1 MKIVDHVFFGVV
13 ALLIIQSPIARAS
26 ASAAEISP
34 VGLRCEY
41 RANPLGIDSEKP
53 RLSWTISDLRMAEA
67 QLGSG
72 QSATGNLQ
80 SAMPRGLKQVA
91 YQILVAS
98 GEELLKRDKGDLW
111 DSGKVTSEKSNQIEY
126 AGKPLISQMRCYWK
140 VQVWTPHGT
149 AWSTPAS
156 WTMGLLKPD
165 DWKAKWIGYDAA
177 SLVTPEAAADK
188 KLFNIQGLSWLTL
201 AGSKGKVS
209 VNTCF
214 RKQFDLPSDRKV
226 KRAVLALSAYNYCEA
241 TINGT
246 AIGYGA
252 NWERTARLDAT
263 KGLKPGAN
271 VLTLTAGHT
280 DPYMPGVTG
289 RLVIQFESGNDMVIP
304 TDKTWKASQ
313 EPPAGYEK
321 PGFDDSAWPVPDA
334 GGSPAGGGAPVSD
347 LERVPAP
354 YLRKGFTVDGAVKRA
369 MVYVTALGTYELRL
383 NGARVSKDVFAPGW
397 TEFRKRVHYQTYDVT
412 SQIGQGA
419 NAIGAILGDGWY
431 ASDLAHLCKR
441 NFYGGQPRL
450 LVQLVLEL
458 ADGTTQ
464 VVVSDASWKAS
475 YGPIR
480 HGDIIMGCEYDS
492 RLEMPGWDKSG
503 FNDGSWSPAVA
514 SAAEEGEADVTRIVA
529 AAVKDGRVSLKVENE
544 LLGGDPAPLKVK
556 SLRVE
561 YRLGGK
567 DESQV
572 LGEHAMLELAGADL
586 KIIRARYGNQ
596 STVEQAFKVQASV
609 VEPSRVI
616 NELPAIK
623 VTEPRPGCWTFD
635 LGQNMVGW
643 VRLKV
648 SGAEGQRITLRHG
661 EMINPDGTIYTAA
674 LRSAPATDFFIL
686 SGKGEQV
693 LEPYFT
699 FHGFRYVEVR
709 GLTKKPDIGD
719 VTGLVVHT
727 PMRRTGSFEC
737 SYPLLN
743 KLYSNIIWGQKGNYL
758 EVPTD
763 CPQRDE
769 RMGWTGDT
777 QFFAPTAAYNFD
789 VATFFSRWL
798 QTCEDDQQGDGSFP
812 HVVPDI
818 MGGGGATAW
827 GDAALLCTYNIYRT
841 YGDTRIVAQRF
852 AAMERYMKWLDGKTK
867 DGISKVGGFGDWLN
881 AGGGAS
887 AEVIDTA
894 YHAHLA
900 RIMAEMAGAI
910 GRDGDAA
917 RYAKLHD
924 EVKAAFVRE
933 FLQADGS
940 LKGCSQTG
948 YALAFSLDLL
958 PTERRGQVALKFVD
972 EVKRFDWHLAT
983 GFIGTPR
990 LLPALSLAGRDDVA
1004 YKLLFTDTY
1013 PSWLFPVKNGATTM
1027 WERWNGWTPDK
1038 GFGDIG
1044 MNSFN
1049 HYAFGAVGEY
1059 LYGGVGGIKAASPG
1073 YKTIIIK
1080 PAIGEGLAWA
1090 NTAFD
1095 SIYGRIVSNW
1105 KREGAALTMDVMIP
1119 PNTTA
1124 LVYVPAKNADMVTES
1139 GKPAAKAD
1147 GLKFMRM
1154 ENSVAVYSAD
1164 SGTYRFQTTLAVDE

>member
-1 MKIVDHVFFGVV
+1 MKKKNAILFGVAALSAMLPLVVLAGWFKADV
-13 ALLIIQSPIARAS
+13 APA
-26 ASAAEISP
+26 
-34 VGLRCEY
+34 GLRCEY
-41 RANPLGIDSEKP
+41 REHPLGIDVEKP
-53 RLSWTISDLRMAEA
+53 RLSWLAEVQSNKGAEA
-67 QLGSG
+67 QSG
-72 QSATGNLQ
+72 
-80 SAMPRGLKQVA
+80 RGIKQTA

-98 GEELLKRDKGDLW
+98 SEALLQKDTGDLW
-111 DSGKVTSEKSNQIEY
+111 DSGKVESDTCNQVEY
-126 AGKPLISQMRCYWK
+126 AGKPLESRMRCYWK
-140 VQVWTPHGT
+140 VRVWTAKDEGGKLKPEKGICSDWGKP
-149 AWSTPAS
+149 AFWS
-156 WTMGLLKPD
+156 MGLLKPD
-165 DWKAKWIGYDAA
+165 DWKAKWIGYDA
-177 SLVTPEAAADK
+177 SYLISPEAAADD
-188 KLFNIQGLSWLTL
+188 KLFNIQGLNWLVL
-201 AGSKGKVS
+201 PGNKGKVS

-214 RKQFDLPSDRKV
+214 RKRFDLPAERKI
-226 KRAVLALSAYNYCEA
+226 KRAILALSAYNYCEA
-241 TINGT
+241 AINGK
-246 AIGYGA
+246 AVGSA
-252 NWERTARLDAT
+252 AHWERTARLDAARA
-263 KGLKPGAN
+263 LKPGVN
-271 VLTLTAGHT
+271 VVTLTAGHT
-280 DPYMPGVTG
+280 DPHMPGVTG
-289 RLVIQFESGNDMVIP
+289 RLVIQFESGEDMVVP

-313 EPPAGYEK
+313 EPAAGYEK
-321 PGFDDSAWPVPDA
+321 PDFDDSAWPAPDA
-334 GGSPAGGGAPVSD
+334 GGSPASGGAPVAD
-347 LERVPAP
+347 LARIPAP
-354 YLRKGFTVDGAVKRA
+354 YLRKGFSVDKAVKRA
-369 MVYVTALGTYELRL
+369 LVYVTALGTYELRL
-383 NGARVSKDVFAPGW
+383 NGKRVSNDVFAPGW

-412 SQIGQGA
+412 SQVEKGA

-431 ASDLAHLCKR
+431 ASDLAHLCRR
-441 NFYGGQPRL
+441 NYYGGKPRFL
-450 LVQLVLEL
+450 IRLVIEL

-464 VVVSDASWKAS
+464 VVASDSSWKAS

-492 RLEMPGWDKSG
+492 RLEMPGWDKAG
-503 FNDGSWSPAVA
+503 FN
-514 SAAEEGEADVTRIVA
+514 
-529 AAVKDGRVSLKVENE
+529 ENKWE
-544 LLGGDPAPLKVK
+544 PVQVDSDQK
-556 SLRVE
+556 SMR
-561 YRLGGK
+561 
-567 DESQV
+567 
-572 LGEHAMLELAGADL
+572 
-586 KIIRARYGNQ
+586 
-596 STVEQAFKVQASV
+596 VQASV
-609 VEPSRVI
+609 AEPSRVM

-648 SGAEGQRITLRHG
+648 SGAAGQRITLRHG

-709 GLTKKPDIGD
+709 GLTKKPEAGA

-727 PMRRTGSFEC
+727 PMKRTGGFEC

-789 VATFFSRWL
+789 VAAFFSRWL

-812 HVVPDI
+812 HVVPDV
-818 MGGGGATAW
+818 MGGSGATAW
-827 GDAALLCTYNIYRT
+827 GDAALLCTYTVYRA
-841 YGDTRIVAQRF
+841 YGDTRIVAERF
-852 AAMERYMKWLDGKTK
+852 AAMEKYMKWLDGKTK

-881 AGGGAS
+881 AGGSAS

-900 RIMAEMAGAI
+900 RIMSEMAKAI
-910 GRDGDAA
+910 GRDDDAQ

-924 EVKAAFVRE
+924 EVKAAFVKE

-948 YALAFSLDLL
+948 YALAFSMGLL
-958 PTERRGQVALKFVD
+958 PEERREKTAAKFVD

-1004 YKLLFTDTY
+1004 YRLLLTDTY

-1038 GFGDIG
+1038 GFGDVG

-1073 YKTIIIK
+1073 YRTITIK
-1080 PAIGEGLAWA
+1080 PAICEGLTWA
-1090 NTAFD
+1090 KTSFV
-1095 SIYGRIVSNW
+1095 SIYGPVVSNW
-1105 KREGAALTMDVMIP
+1105 KREGAALTMDVAVP
-1119 PNTTA
+1119 PNATA
-1124 LVYVPAKNADMVTES
+1124 TVYVPAKNDGVVTES
-1139 GKPAAKAD
+1139 GKPVAKAE
-1147 GLKFMRM
+1147 GVTFVRM
-1154 ENSVAVYSAD
+1154 ENGAAVYAVG
-1164 SGTYRFQTTLAVDE
+1164 SGVYRFQSTLSEITK

>member
-1 MKIVDHVFFGVV
+1 MKMTHTIICGVT
-13 ALLIIQSPIARAS
+13 ALLIMH
-26 ASAAEISP
+26 SP
-34 VGLRCEY
+34 VIQAGGTATDLAPATLRCEY
-41 RANPLGIDSEKP
+41 RQNPLGIDPAKP
-53 RLSWTISDLRMAEA
+53 RLSWTLAAVRLKNADS
-67 QLGSG
+67 GSTPSVLAD
-72 QSATGNLQ
+72 QQA
-80 SAMPRGLKQVA
+80 AMPRGVEQTA

-98 GEELLKRDKGDLW
+98 TQELLKQDAGDLW
-111 DSGKVTSEKSNQIEY
+111 DSGKVTLAQSNQIEY
-126 AGKPLISQMRCYWK
+126 AGKALVSQTRCYWK
-140 VQVWTPHGT
+140 VRVWAPQAT
-149 AWSTPAS
+149 AWSEPAS
-156 WTMGLLKPD
+156 WTMGLLQPE

-177 SLVTPEAAADK
+177 YQHSPEAAADDR
-188 KLFNIQGLSWLTL
+188 LFNIHDLKWLRL
-201 AGSKGKVS
+201 PANKGKVS

-214 RKQFDLPSDRKV
+214 RKPFNLPSDRKV
-226 KRAVLALSAYNYCEA
+226 KRATLALSAYNYCDA
-241 TINGT
+241 AINGT

-252 NWERTARLDAT
+252 HWERNARLDAT
-263 KGLKPGAN
+263 HALHHGAN

-289 RLVIQFESGNDMVIP
+289 QLVIQFESGDDMTVA
-304 TDKTWKASQ
+304 TDTTWKATQ
-313 EPPAGYEK
+313 EPAAGCDK
-321 PGFDDSAWPVPDA
+321 PGFDDSTWSVPEA
-334 GGSPAGGGAPVSD
+334 GGSPAGGGPPLAD
-347 LERVPAP
+347 LERIPAP
-354 YLRKGFTVDGAVKRA
+354 YLRKDFTVDRPVKRA

-383 NGARVSKDVFAPGW
+383 NGQRVSKDVFAPGW

-412 SQIGQGA
+412 SQVATGA

-431 ASDLAHLCKR
+431 ASDLAHLCRR
-441 NFYGGQPRL
+441 NVYGGKPRFL
-450 LVQLVLEL
+450 AQLVIER
-458 ADGTTQ
+458 ADGSTQ
-464 VVVSDASWKAS
+464 MVTSDASWKAS

-492 RLEMPGWDKSG
+492 RLEMPGWDKAG
-503 FNDGSWSPAVA
+503 FNDASWKPVLAK
-514 SAAEEGEADVTRIVA
+514 AALEDAQTMRI
-529 AAVKDGRVSLKVENE
+529 
-544 LLGGDPAPLKVK
+544 
-556 SLRVE
+556 
-561 YRLGGK
+561 
-567 DESQV
+567 
-572 LGEHAMLELAGADL
+572 
-586 KIIRARYGNQ
+586 
-596 STVEQAFKVQASV
+596 QASV
-609 VEPSRVI
+609 ADPSQVVS
-616 NELPAIK
+616 ELPAIK
-623 VTEPRPGCWTFD
+623 VSEPRPGCWTFD

-648 SGAEGQRITLRHG
+648 RGKAGQRITLRHG
-661 EMINPDGTIYTAA
+661 EMTNPDGTIYTAA
-674 LRSAPATDFFIL
+674 LRSAPATDFFTL
-686 SGKGEQV
+686 SGKGEQI

-709 GLTKKPDIGD
+709 GLTGKPDLAAL
-719 VTGLVVHT
+719 TGLVVHT
-727 PMRRTGSFEC
+727 PMRRTGNFDC

-777 QFFAPTAAYNFD
+777 QFFAATAAYNFD
-789 VATFFSRWL
+789 VAAFFSRWL
-798 QTCEDDQQGDGSFP
+798 QTCEDDQQPDGSFP

-827 GDAALLCTYNIYRT
+827 GDAALLCTYNIYRA
-841 YGDTRIVAQRF
+841 YGDTRIIADRF
-852 AAMERYMKWLDGKTK
+852 AAMQRYMQWLDGKTK

-887 AEVIDTA
+887 ANVIDTA

-910 GRDGDAA
+910 GRDADAA
-917 RYAKLHD
+917 SYAKLHA
-924 EVKAAFVRE
+924 EVKAAFARE

-948 YALAFSLDLL
+948 YALAFSMDLL
-958 PTERRGQVALKFVD
+958 PPDRREAAAVKFVD
-972 EVKRFDWHLAT
+972 EVKRFNWHLAT

-1004 YKLLFTDTY
+1004 YKLLLTDTY

-1059 LYGGVGGIKAASPG
+1059 LYGGVGGIQAASPG
-1073 YKTIIIK
+1073 YKTIVIK
-1080 PAIGEGLAWA
+1080 PAIGEGLTWA

-1105 KREGAALTMDVMIP
+1105 KLDGTALTLSVVIP

-1124 LVYVPAKNADMVTES
+1124 EVHIPASHADGVTES
-1139 GKPAAKAD
+1139 GRPAATAD
-1147 GLKFMRM
+1147 GVKFLRM
-1154 ENSVAVYSAD
+1154 DHAAGVFAVG
-1164 SGTYRFQTTLAVDE
+1164 SGIYRFQATLPADGH